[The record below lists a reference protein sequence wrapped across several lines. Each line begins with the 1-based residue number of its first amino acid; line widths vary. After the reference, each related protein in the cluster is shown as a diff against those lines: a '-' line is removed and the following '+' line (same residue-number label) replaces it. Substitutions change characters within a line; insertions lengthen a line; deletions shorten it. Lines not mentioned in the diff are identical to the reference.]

1 MSRKRKIDK
10 PFDFG
15 YNVMYNEYPKEL
27 HKVLNVPGIFRRK
40 ANEKVYFKDGSIGEM
55 DSSYIIDPDSKTIFE
70 PMVANGEHQST
81 PVGKDK
87 LKMISRYGIQQIHD
101 ENLPQ
106 FSYVASHI
114 SREKHE
120 QIYFR
125 SPTDIIKPF
134 FLDLGEENIE
144 KRLNNVKKIIN
155 QQENISS
162 EDALNL
168 GIIVLFAP
176 RCRAKE
182 ITEDVV
188 GLYIAISDRISQ
200 KMESTLY
207 SVLYAM
213 VDAYFDDENEYWRVI
228 NMLKDNTSQE
238 SVEKFE
244 SVEIFKNK
252 VSELE
257 KVNASANGKIADL
270 ERANASAN
278 GKISDLERAN
288 ADLEAEI
295 KYLKSQVNNAK

>member
-1 MSRKRKIDK
+1 
-10 PFDFG
+10 
-15 YNVMYNEYPKEL
+15 
-27 HKVLNVPGIFRRK
+27 
-40 ANEKVYFKDGSIGEM
+40 
-55 DSSYIIDPDSKTIFE
+55 
-70 PMVANGEHQST
+70 
-81 PVGKDK
+81 
-87 LKMISRYGIQQIHD
+87 
-101 ENLPQ
+101 
-106 FSYVASHI
+106 
-114 SREKHE
+114 
-120 QIYFR
+120 
-125 SPTDIIKPF
+125 
-134 FLDLGEENIE
+134 
-144 KRLNNVKKIIN
+144 
-155 QQENISS
+155 
-162 EDALNL
+162 
-168 GIIVLFAP
+168 
-176 RCRAKE
+176 
-182 ITEDVV
+182 
-188 GLYIAISDRISQ
+188 
-200 KMESTLY
+200 MESTLY

>member
-40 ANEKVYFKDGSIGEM
+40 SNEKVYFKDGSIGEM

-168 GIIVLFAP
+168 GIIALFAP

-182 ITEDVV
+182 ITKDVV

-200 KMESTLY
+200 KMESHYILCCM
-207 SVLYAM
+207 LWLM
-213 VDAYFDDENEYWRVI
+213 YFLRMKMNI
-228 NMLKDNTSQE
+228 GGLL
-238 SVEKFE
+238 
-244 SVEIFKNK
+244 IC
-252 VSELE
+252 
-257 KVNASANGKIADL
+257 
-270 ERANASAN
+270 
-278 GKISDLERAN
+278 
-288 ADLEAEI
+288 
-295 KYLKSQVNNAK
+295 